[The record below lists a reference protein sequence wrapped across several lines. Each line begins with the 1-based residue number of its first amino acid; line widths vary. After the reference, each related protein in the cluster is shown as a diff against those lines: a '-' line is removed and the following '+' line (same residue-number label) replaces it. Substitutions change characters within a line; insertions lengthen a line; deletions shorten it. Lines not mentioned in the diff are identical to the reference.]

1 MEYEIISNYRKNDEL
16 RSSFNSLAERTFGL
30 SFEDWYKNGFWNEK
44 YIPYSVLYDGIII
57 ANVSVNIINCTVK
70 GNKRR
75 YIQLGTVMTDERFR
89 KQGLSRVLM
98 EKILEEYSECD
109 GIFLYANDEVLDF
122 YPKFGFCKADE
133 YRFRTD
139 VNTDRPSC
147 AEMLPMKS
155 HEDHAEFLEL
165 KSRLSSRSPVVTDT
179 DDLLMFYLSQFMQE
193 NVYKIKGSDCLVIA
207 EIEDDELT
215 VYDILSDKPVDTY
228 EICCCFGSEIKKA
241 NFSFIPENSSALKKY
256 LYKEDDTTFFVLGS
270 TLINDLPD
278 ILSFPALIHA

>member
-30 SFEDWYKNGFWNEK
+30 SFEGWYKNGFWNEK
-44 YIPYSVLYDGIII
+44 YIPYSVLYDGNII

-122 YPKFGFCKADE
+122 YPKFGFCK
-133 YRFRTD
+133 
-139 VNTDRPSC
+139 
-147 AEMLPMKS
+147 
-155 HEDHAEFLEL
+155 
-165 KSRLSSRSPVVTDT
+165 
-179 DDLLMFYLSQFMQE
+179 
-193 NVYKIKGSDCLVIA
+193 G
-207 EIEDDELT
+207 
-215 VYDILSDKPVDTY
+215 
-228 EICCCFGSEIKKA
+228 
-241 NFSFIPENSSALKKY
+241 
-256 LYKEDDTTFFVLGS
+256 
-270 TLINDLPD
+270 
-278 ILSFPALIHA
+278 